1 MFTKLYL
8 TTLPILFALDIF
20 WVGFLARGFYKSQI
34 GFIMRSNVEW
44 VAVVLFY
51 LLFAVGLVVFV
62 ITPAIESGSL
72 VRVILY
78 GALFGLIT
86 YATYDLT
93 NLATLN
99 NWPVLMVVVDL
110 LWGSF
115 LCATTSALVY
125 SIYIKML

>member
-115 LCATTSALVY
+115 LCVTTSALVY